1 MHPTIKEKN
10 LESKKKIVKN
20 HLEGSWDKLL
30 LIELSIVVD
39 VQLLENLLC
48 SLFCYVLEI
57 RKNFETKIYLFVV
70 ADLLSLIFVPRHD
83 CNVLDYLFSSLWIPI
98 FVNDVLIKVKIWWWV
113 KSKCAWTE
121 RCHKIQNW
129 AFDKQT
135 KPKIAS
141 SLTVRVSVLTRN
153 TQIWKLG
160 APPSEGQ
167 QKSKYRWKM
176 TIDSWQ
182 RSQFW
187 QEWHKTKKP
196 PTCVS
201 PSREQRFVMIS
212 VISVESIVPWINII

>member
-1 MHPTIKEKN
+1 MFAC
-10 LESKKKIVKN
+10 SVV
-20 HLEGSWDKLL
+20 SWSY
-30 LIELSIVVD
+30 I
-39 VQLLENLLC
+39 
-48 SLFCYVLEI
+48 
-57 RKNFETKIYLFVV
+57 
-70 ADLLSLIFVPRHD
+70 
-83 CNVLDYLFSSLWIPI
+83 FSSFINPN

-121 RCHKIQNW
+121 RCNKIQNW

-141 SLTVRVSVLTRN
+141 GLTVRISVLTRN

-187 QEWHKTKKP
+187 QEWHKTKKTTNLRQPLKRAEICDDFCHLSGVNCTSNKYYLTRLSMKKLNCSYPIHPYHKVWKPILVCLQDSVP
-196 PTCVS
+196 PTWWW
-201 PSREQRFVMIS
+201 QA
-212 VISVESIVPWINII
+212 